1 MDQGINN
8 MPTDSDTAFGEMTDT
23 ELDTLARK
31 GTVRQKKKAREII
44 EYRKAIQKLKEEKA
58 KQIPIT
64 EFVTKTPAKTR
75 VKRFL
80 SDHKRITFT
89 ISKISHDTSTSK
101 GTTSKYLTELLKQ
114 KRIKRVS
121 RGHYV
126 WKIKHKRKAKRRKG
140 KR

>member
-1 MDQGINN
+1 MPISSDQAF
-8 MPTDSDTAFGEMTDT
+8 PELTDE
-23 ELDTLARK
+23 ELDHLARR
-31 GTVRQKKKAREII
+31 GTLRQKKKAREII
-44 EYRKAIQKLKEEKA
+44 DYRKAQQRLKEEKA
-58 KQIPIT
+58 RQIPIT
-64 EFVTKTPAKTR
+64 DFVTKTPAKIR

-101 GTTSKYLTELLKQ
+101 GTTSKYLSELLKQ